1 MRVLCLLGA
10 VFRLFIFLLALQ
22 QAVYAEDST
31 TTAEV
36 PPDSESD
43 DASATTDTDVATPA
57 QNLQEAL
64 QEGVDTLTY
73 VAATDVARHAIGR

>member
-1 MRVLCLLGA
+1 MRVLGLLGA
-10 VFRLFIFLLALQ
+10 VFRLLVFLLALQ
-22 QAVYAEDST
+22 QAVYAEEST

-36 PPDSESD
+36 PPES
-43 DASATTDTDVATPA
+43 ASDGASTTTDTDMATPA
-57 QNLQEAL
+57 QKLQEAL

>member
-10 VFRLFIFLLALQ
+10 VFRLLVFLLALQ
-22 QAVYAEDST
+22 QAVYAEESS
-31 TTAEV
+31 TTAETS
-36 PPDSESD
+36 PESASA
-43 DASATTDTDVATPA
+43 DASTDTDTATPA

-73 VAATDVARHAIGR
+73 VAATDVARHAISR